1 MRILPFLTAAFVTV
15 GLVTALD
22 VQLKIGTSKAPRLGY
37 FLSPQQGFWKN
48 AEKINTDFN
57 ALVIANELKG
67 DVDVTIDDRLVPHIY
82 AQHDQDAYFVQGYL
96 HAKFRL
102 WQMDFQ
108 TRVAAGR
115 LSEIAGADK
124 LSIDRFFRRLGMVYG
139 AEQTEAYINENNPVM
154 KATVDAYTAGV
165 NAYLKQLDP
174 ADLPFEYKL
183 MNYAPEN
190 WTPKKTYLF
199 LMFMSYDLTGRS
211 ATADLQLTN
220 TRDYLGY
227 DLFDKLY
234 TNQQDSLD
242 PIIPKGTAYLKPS
255 IIPIKPATADLAYLH
270 INNAQLAANN
280 TNTSEGP
287 EAPNKNNGSNN
298 WAVAGSKTK
307 SGRPI
312 LCSDPHLGL
321 NLPSLWYEVQITTPT
336 HSTYGASFPGSPA
349 VIIGFNDS
357 VAWGVTNAGRDVL
370 DYYELKFKDSTQ
382 NEYWYNGAWK
392 ATTKR
397 VEVIKVKDSADV
409 IEDIAMTH
417 WGPTMFDAHYQNS
430 QSKGR
435 TLAVQWTGHNASTG
449 VETFYKLNR
458 AKNFED
464 YLGAISL
471 WKCPGQNFVFASK
484 TGDIAIK
491 QQGSFIARWE
501 RQGDFIMP
509 GEDSSYA
516 WQGIIPTDE
525 NPLIKNPLRG
535 YVSSANQKSTDATYP
550 YYLGTAASFPLYR
563 GISVNKRLNT
573 MNQITP
579 EDMQGLQT
587 DNYNVFAE
595 NARPALMKFIQL
607 DKLSTD
613 AKRMVGIMTN
623 WNLYNNE
630 HEKGIT
636 IFKTIWD
643 SVEDAVWGDELISAP
658 LPLTKPEAFVL
669 LDQMNKDSNFSVAD
683 DIRTKERIET
693 LKEQVNVGVEKAT
706 KELVRLENE
715 NKLEWSSFK
724 ATRVLHLTKM
734 PALSR
739 LNLPIG
745 GGVNIVNATSENHG
759 PSWRMV
765 VHLTDEIEAYGL
777 YPGGQSGNPG
787 SPYYDSFID
796 YWAAGKYYRLLFLP
810 KEKLE
815 SNPHTKW
822 HITFKKV
829 SA

>member
-1 MRILPFLTAAFVTV
+1 MRLLPLLASAFVTI
-15 GLVTALD
+15 GLTTVLNI
-22 VQLKIGTSKAPRLGY
+22 QLPIGSTKSPRLGY
-37 FLSPQQGFWKN
+37 FLSPQHGFWKN
-48 AEKINTDFN
+48 AEKIN
-57 ALVIANELKG
+57 ANFDATILADELKG
-67 DVDVTIDDRLVPHIY
+67 NVDVYMDDRLVPHIY
-82 AQHDQDAYFVQGYL
+82 ADHDEDAYFVQGYL
-96 HAKFRL
+96 HAKYRL

-139 AEQTEAYINENNPVM
+139 AEQTEAYINEHNPVM
-154 KATVDAYTAGV
+154 KATVDAYSAGV
-165 NAYLKQLDP
+165 NAYLKQLSP
-174 ADLPFEYKL
+174 EDLPFEYKL
-183 MNYAPEN
+183 MNYAPEE

-211 ATADLQLTN
+211 ASADLQLTN

-227 DLFDKLY
+227 DLFNTLY

-242 PIIPKGTAYLKPS
+242 PIIPKGTLFAQPSITPIKPIGADIAYLKKQDS
-255 IIPIKPATADLAYLH
+255 NL
-270 INNAQLAANN
+270 NAANSSN
-280 TNTSEGP
+280 SP
-287 EAPNKNNGSNN
+287 AAPDKNNGSNN
-298 WAVAGSKTK
+298 WAVSGSKTK

-357 VAWGVTNAGRDVL
+357 LAWGVTNAGRDVL

-382 NEYWYNGAWK
+382 KEYWFNGNWQ
-392 ATTKR
+392 ATTNR
-397 VEVIKVKDSADV
+397 QEIIKVKDSADV
-409 IEDIAMTH
+409 VENIAMTN
-417 WGPTMFDAHYQNS
+417 WGPAMYDAHYQNP
-430 QSKGR
+430 QSMGR
-435 TLAVQWTGHNASTG
+435 NLAVKWTGHNASTG

-458 AKNFED
+458 AKNYDD
-464 YLGAISL
+464 YLNAISL

-484 TGDIAIK
+484 SGDIAIK
-491 QQGSFIARWE
+491 QQGSFVARWD

-509 GEDSSYA
+509 GQDSSYD
-516 WQGIIPTDE
+516 WQGIIPNDE
-525 NPLIKNPLRG
+525 NPMIKNPERG
-535 YVSSANQKSTDATYP
+535 FVSSANQKSVDPTYP
-550 YYLGTAASFPLYR
+550 YYLGTASSFPLYR
-563 GISVNKRLNT
+563 GISVNKRLQN
-573 MNQITP
+573 MNQITAK
-579 EDMQGLQT
+579 DMQLLQT

-595 NARPALMKFIQL
+595 VARPALMKFI
-607 DKLSTD
+607 DPFILSAD
-613 AKRMVGIMTN
+613 ASRMVNKMTS

-630 HEKGIT
+630 NEEGIT
-636 IFKTIWD
+636 VFKVIWD
-643 SVEDAVWGDELISAP
+643 SVENAVWGDELSGSPI
-658 LPLTKPEAFVL
+658 PLTKPESFVL
-669 LDQMNKDSNFSVAD
+669 LDQMNKDTNWSVAD
-683 DIRTKERIET
+683 DIFTKNKMET

-706 KELVRLENE
+706 KILVALEKE
-715 NKLEWSSFK
+715 GKLTWSAFK
-724 ATRVLHLTKM
+724 STRVLHLTKI

-745 GGVNIVNATSENHG
+745 GGVNIINATTDVHG

-787 SPYYDSFID
+787 SPYYDTFVN

-810 KEKLE
+810 KEKLVANE
-815 SNPHTKW
+815 RTKW
-822 HITFKKV
+822 HIQFK
-829 SA
+829 SI